1 VTDQPQEAPQQ
12 APTFHTGLDFLNA
25 HLNMAMRL
33 VELAASKNP
42 AELTAMMALEL
53 SAAHTD
59 LAQVGSQVAIA
70 ESLNGVA
77 AALDRIGIQMQ
88 ERTALMRGEG
98 VDEPET
104 AQPPVDDPMVLH
116 SAERPL

>member
-1 VTDQPQEAPQQ
+1 MTDQPQE

-42 AELTAMMALEL
+42 DELTAMMALEL
-53 SAAHTD
+53 AAAHTD

-88 ERTALMRGEG
+88 ERTALMRGEA
-98 VDEPET
+98 VESPQDAPERT
-104 AQPPVDDPMVLH
+104 DDPMVLH
-116 SAERPL
+116 SPERPL